1 MHTCHFA
8 NDERLWNMTFDGRL
22 MSGVGVL
29 AAIVETGNFV
39 RAADALGMTQ
49 PGVSRALARIEAR
62 LGVRLLERTSRNVRL
77 TDEGRRFYN
86 QVGPLLTIIEDAAI
100 QASDSAATV
109 RGRLKVNIDP
119 FFAHAN
125 LAPRLNDLLAR
136 YLSLEMEV
144 VTSETMGD
152 LVAEGFDL
160 AIRFGQPE
168 DSALIARKL
177 FDTRILTVAA
187 PDYLERHGRPTHPL
201 DLADA
206 RHEVIRF
213 RDPYSGKL
221 FEWEFLRGEEVLP
234 VHVHGRLTVTGLDML
249 ISACVSGR
257 GVGRIRALGIQDML
271 HDGRL
276 VELFPDWQDERLVLY
291 AYHPTRAVSR
301 KVRALIEFITE
312 SNWDDY

>member
-1 MHTCHFA
+1 MA
-8 NDERLWNMTFDGRL
+8 FDGRL
-22 MSGVGVL
+22 ISGVGVL
-29 AAIVETGNFV
+29 AAIVETGSFV

-109 RGRLKVNIDP
+109 RGRLKVNVDP

-125 LAPRLNDLLAR
+125 LAPRLNDLLVR
-136 YLSLEMEV
+136 YPGLEMEV
-144 VTSETMGD
+144 VTRETMGD
-152 LVAEGFDL
+152 LVADGFDV

-177 FDTRILTVAA
+177 YDTRVLTVAS
-187 PDYLERHGRPTHPL
+187 PSYLERHGRPAHPR
-201 DLADA
+201 DLSDG

-221 FEWEFLRGEEVLP
+221 FEWQFQRGEEVLP
-234 VHVHGRLTVTGLDML
+234 VNVQGRLTVTGLDML

-257 GVGRIRALGIQDML
+257 GVGQIRALGIQNML
-271 HDGRL
+271 RDGSL
-276 VELFPDWQDERLVLY
+276 VELFPDWPGERLVLY
-291 AYHPTRAVSR
+291 SYHPTRAVPR
-301 KVRALIEFITE
+301 KVRALIELIAETD
-312 SNWDDY
+312 WDEQ